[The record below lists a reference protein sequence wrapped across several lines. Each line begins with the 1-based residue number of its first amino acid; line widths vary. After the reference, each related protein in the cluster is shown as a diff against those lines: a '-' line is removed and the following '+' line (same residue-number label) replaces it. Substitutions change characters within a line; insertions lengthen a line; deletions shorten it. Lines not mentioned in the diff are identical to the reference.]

1 MGIKKME
8 NSTNEEDDTTESVT
22 FATIVATT
30 KEPYTLSFANNGEI
44 GGLIDRKSPVI
55 IEEAIIDYFVDSTRT
70 PNYDQISEFSNGS
83 TGKVDNSSIISQ
95 NSNTPILMEK
105 TTIDRNVEDT
115 TISVGGMPSLEQ
127 KTAFTHKFGPAKYM
141 TRRTVIVGET
151 TINENKLGLSCAKLS
166 SSWVS

>member
-1 MGIKKME
+1 ME

-70 PNYDQISEFSNGS
+70 PNYDQISEFSMGVL
-83 TGKVDNSSIISQ
+83 TKMII
-95 NSNTPILMEK
+95 PL
-105 TTIDRNVEDT
+105 
-115 TISVGGMPSLEQ
+115 
-127 KTAFTHKFGPAKYM
+127 
-141 TRRTVIVGET
+141 
-151 TINENKLGLSCAKLS
+151 
-166 SSWVS
+166 